1 MSKSGRRRISLGSR
15 IYLSMIALII
25 ISLLVTGAVTIFF
38 FKKQNEN
45 YHLERL
51 QRKENS
57 IMLALNFYVT
67 EREITDFND
76 RLAHKID
83 ELADIHSLDFN
94 IYNPQGKLIKTTVEE
109 SLKSDL
115 TEPEISK
122 QMLERILSDTAPII
136 EVSFHQNEN
145 YLSTFFTVSS
155 MFGDPVMI
163 VHMPYFK
170 DSRKNQEELRSFLST
185 LAQVFIF
192 LFIGAS
198 ILAFFLSNYITQSLS
213 TIREGLERVKFKGE
227 VKHLDWSGSDE
238 IGALVDQYNSMVDEL
253 KHSAELLAQS
263 ERESAWKEMARQVAH
278 EIKNPLTPMKLNV
291 QHMMRTL
298 RDNPDDLPQRFEKF
312 AEIMGEQIDSLSRI
326 ATEFSDFAKMP
337 TPVLQELDLN
347 EEMGRVVELYKTA
360 SEAQVAFEPSPH
372 NLVVLADKKQLQRVF
387 NNLIINAIQ
396 SIPENRKGK
405 IILST
410 ELKGDQIF
418 VHIQDNGMGIPESAQ
433 SKIFKPYFTT
443 KSGGTG
449 LGLAMVYQMLKE
461 FGATIE
467 FRTEENVG
475 TRFTI
480 VFPV

>member
-1 MSKSGRRRISLGSR
+1 MGSR

-25 ISLLVTGAVTIFF
+25 ISLLVTGIVTIIF
-38 FKKQNEN
+38 FKDQNEN
-45 YHLERL
+45 YHLGRL

-57 IMLALNFYVT
+57 IMLALNYYVT
-67 EREITDFND
+67 EREISEFNSKLD
-76 RLAHKID
+76 HKID
-83 ELADIHSLDFN
+83 ELADIHNLDFN
-94 IYNPQGKLIKTTVEE
+94 IYNPQGTLLKSTVEE
-109 SLKSDL
+109 SLKPNL
-115 TEPEISK
+115 AEPEINEE
-122 QMLERILSDTAPII
+122 MLRRILNDTVPVI
-136 EVSFHQNEN
+136 EKSFHQNEN

-155 MFGDPVMI
+155 IQGAPVII

-198 ILAFFLSNYITQSLS
+198 ILAYFLSNYITKSLS
-213 TIREGLERVKFKGE
+213 TIREGLERVKFKGS
-227 VKHLDWSGSDE
+227 VKHLQWSGRDE

-253 KHSAELLAQS
+253 ERSAELLAQS

-298 RDNPDDLPQRFEKF
+298 RDNPEDLPERFEKF

-337 TPVLQELDLN
+337 TPILEELDLS
-347 EEMGRVVELYKTA
+347 EEIERVVELYKNA
-360 SEAQVAFEPSPH
+360 VEAEVVFEKSESD
-372 NLVVLADKKQLQRVF
+372 LIVLADKKQLQRVF

-396 SIPENRKGK
+396 SIPEGRSGK
-405 IILST
+405 IVLT
-410 ELKGDQIF
+410 TVLKRDR
-418 VHIQDNGMGIPESAQ
+418 VLAHVQDNGMGIPESAQ

-461 FGATIE
+461 FGASIE
-467 FRTEENVG
+467 FQTEEGVG
-475 TRFTI
+475 TKFTI
-480 VFPV
+480 AFSS